1 MKCKWNLMFIL
12 LKLYCVGITS
22 NIVWYIPEQDSSQF
36 FHSFILP
43 SSFISVAHQRPLS
56 CPKGSSLPVGSAVVS
71 TGLMHSLY
79 ETPLYVNGNMQQS
92 LKNPEIDIFLII
104 TICSPNCARISK
116 GRDQKTVFCRVRHK
130 NSYRIRIKVRRCIDS
145 SLQKIF

>member
-1 MKCKWNLMFIL
+1 MKCKWNLIFIL
-12 LKLYCVGITS
+12 LKVYCVGMTS

-56 CPKGSSLPVGSAVVS
+56 CPKGSSLPVGPAVVGGPAVVS

-79 ETPLYVNGNMQQS
+79 ETPLYVNGKMQQS
-92 LKNPEIDIFLII
+92 LKNPEIDIV
-104 TICSPNCARISK
+104 TYTHS
-116 GRDQKTVFCRVRHK
+116 VV
-130 NSYRIRIKVRRCIDS
+130 
-145 SLQKIF
+145 

>member
-12 LKLYCVGITS
+12 LKVYCVGITS

-43 SSFISVAHQRPLS
+43 SSFISVAHQRP
-56 CPKGSSLPVGSAVVS
+56 PKGSSLPVGPAVVGGPAVVC

-79 ETPLYVNGNMQQS
+79 ETPLYVNGKMQQS
-92 LKNPEIDIFLII
+92 LKNPEIDIVNQLS
-104 TICSPNCARISK
+104 TIAAMS
-116 GRDQKTVFCRVRHK
+116 G
-130 NSYRIRIKVRRCIDS
+130 
-145 SLQKIF
+145 